1 MEWRGTTVMPLT
13 ELDDLRALVAR
24 PGPFLTSYL
33 AFEPATEARAHEIDL
48 RWRAQRRQLAATG
61 ADQDR
66 LAVFDGVLAR
76 AQRGDAGLAV
86 VAPRTGDPLV
96 ERLVSPPLE
105 GAAWGPVPVLRPLI
119 ALRQRHVAHAVALVD
134 RTGADLRA
142 WRAGEVPAD
151 ALETTVTGDDA
162 PVRKVAPGGW
172 SQRRFQQR
180 AEDSW
185 LHNMGQVAAELVAL
199 TDRVR
204 APVVAI
210 GGDERAVGLLVDA
223 LPPVVRQRVH
233 RIPVTRAADGSGSRL
248 DEEVATELDR
258 WTADRVR
265 AVLAL
270 HAEESGQG
278 DRATGGAARTLE
290 ALREARVAVLLVA
303 EGGPTDDQRDVWVGA
318 TADQVATS
326 PGDLMTL
333 DDTRTAPLLDAA
345 VAAALTSGADVVVV
359 PRGDDGAPP
368 PTLRDGVGAL
378 LRW

>member
-1 MEWRGTTVMPLT
+1 MEQRGTTVVPLT

-24 PGPFLTSYL
+24 PGPFLSSYL
-33 AFEPATEARAHEIDL
+33 AFQPATEALAREIDL
-48 RWRAQRRQLAATG
+48 RWQAQRRELAGAG
-61 ADQDR
+61 ADEDR
-66 LAVFDGVLAR
+66 LAVVDTVVGGAH
-76 AQRGDAGLAV
+76 RGGAGLAV
-86 VAPRTGDPLV
+86 VVPGTGDPLV
-96 ERLVSPPLE
+96 ERLVAPPLE

-119 ALRQRHVAHAVALVD
+119 TLRQRQVAHVVALVD
-134 RTGADLRA
+134 RTGADLRG
-142 WRAGEVPAD
+142 WRDREVAAD

-185 LHNMGQVAAELVAL
+185 LHNMGQVAAEVGAL

-204 APVVAI
+204 ARVVAI

-223 LPPVVRQRVH
+223 LPPVVRERVH
-233 RIPVTRAADGSGSRL
+233 RIPVTRAADGSNRRL

-258 WTADRVR
+258 WAADRVHE
-265 AVLAL
+265 VLAL
-270 HAEESGQG
+270 HAEESGQA
-278 DRATGGAARTLE
+278 DRAAGGAGRTLE

-303 EGGPTDDQRDVWVGA
+303 DGGATDDQRDVWVGS

-326 PGDLMTL
+326 PGDLTIV
-333 DDTRTAPLLDAA
+333 DDTRTAPLRDAA
-345 VAAALTSGADVVVV
+345 VAAALTTGAEVVVV

-368 PTLRDGVGAL
+368 PTLRDGLGAL